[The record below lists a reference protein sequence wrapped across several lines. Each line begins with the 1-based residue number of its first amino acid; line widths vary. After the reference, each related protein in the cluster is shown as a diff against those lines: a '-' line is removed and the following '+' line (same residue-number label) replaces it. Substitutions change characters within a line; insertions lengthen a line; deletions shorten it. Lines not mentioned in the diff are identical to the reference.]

1 VRDHERLRTHA
12 EARSVRVVRPEQHV
26 TQDPRLTV
34 VGVQEAIVLG
44 QASPTWDIEIKGSS

>member
-1 VRDHERLRTHA
+1 VRDHEHLRTHA